1 MTLMQMI
8 EQGAYWH
15 IAGMG
20 ALFIAWVIML
30 GNIGRA
36 GKPAVQ
42 SNVVQGITAHG
53 GQKGA
58 VNPAV
63 TAAISAA
70 VNEYRK
76 TN

>member
-8 EQGAYWH
+8 EQGAYLH

-20 ALFIAWVIML
+20 ALFIAWFIML
-30 GNIGRA
+30 GNIGSA
-36 GKPAVQ
+36 GKPAAQ
-42 SNVVQGITAHG
+42 NNVVQGGAG
-53 GQKGA
+53 GSHKGA
-58 VNPAV
+58 TNPAV